1 MHANV
6 QLIYP
11 DFIRAGNVLHS
22 VVAAATWYSDIME
35 KFFLK
40 KLCFKATIFIS
51 PNMAGLSFECV
62 HTQKKMTKRAATQ

>member
-40 KLCFKATIFIS
+40 KNYASRLLYLS
-51 PNMAGLSFECV
+51 PPIWQA
-62 HTQKKMTKRAATQ
+62 